1 MLATEHAHRRRS
13 PRQVSAPLASAPARA
28 ICPRPPNPHRARPT
42 KQRPSSPRFPPWEA
56 FKRRPHNSHDRSP
69 SGRRPKPFTKGDLQN
84 RPNERAES
92 ARKRSLAEGVGR
104 AGATFRRRAVG
115 AFARPFSQTVCSDH
129 GERSG
134 FRRPWS
140 QCVQMTNEFDPP
152 ILATEFAIGDDT
164 QADPLW
170 GRSHPG
176 SLRRRPH
183 VDRRR
188 RPLHSA
194 RADALRRCCRG
205 EAGCRQCRRAVRLLC
220 HQRSIPFRRTPHG
233 RRASL
238 GTRAVSNLG
247 RADDRLAVFE
257 ERLRHVERPEA
268 VKAGDRDQH
277 RKGQRREI
285 DRALEAGRY

>member
-1 MLATEHAHRRRS
+1 MNGPKVPESGLWLKES
-13 PRQVSAPLASAPARA
+13 VAPE
-28 ICPRPPNPHRARPT
+28 
-42 KQRPSSPRFPPWEA
+42 RPSE
-56 FKRRPHNSHDRSP
+56 
-69 SGRRPKPFTKGDLQN
+69 
-84 RPNERAES
+84 
-92 ARKRSLAEGVGR
+92 
-104 AGATFRRRAVG
+104 
-115 AFARPFSQTVCSDH
+115 

-134 FRRPWS
+134 RSRDPLVRRFALIMEKGRGFAVHGRNA
-140 QCVQMTNEFDPP
+140 VQMTNEFDPP